1 MAGYQVQHIFRL
13 IFQQKLSPKMKSHS
27 MNQTEKSY
35 AIIYTVSQR
44 RQPHRLK
51 FLSFLILE
59 KFSSA
64 EKMILLSCEKA
75 L

>member
-51 FLSFLILE
+51 KIIIPPPGIVFSCGKNDSSVLE
-59 KFSSA
+59 
-64 EKMILLSCEKA
+64 
-75 L
+75 